1 MIGIKTLWASGF
13 VNRWHSHPDPRLRNA
28 MDTTAAHAQRVAILC
43 DQLFPSEHKRHVVA
57 AMYHDAAECITGD
70 VPYLAKRNHPGL
82 RASLDR
88 AEDQFLAD
96 HCVTS
101 WSDHFYAEIKLC
113 DGLDAILFVQMVAPD
128 LLTRDDFKDQS
139 RGILDLAKS
148 LGIDRDV
155 INLIGLDYVAK
166 IHAIA

>member
-1 MIGIKTLWASGF
+1 MSGIKTLWASGF
-13 VNRWHSHPDPRLRNA
+13 VNRWHSNPDPRLRNA

-70 VPYLAKRNHPGL
+70 VPYLAKRNHPSL

-88 AEDQFLAD
+88 AEDQFMAD

-128 LLTRDDFKDQS
+128 LLTRDDFKDQCK
-139 RGILDLAKS
+139 GILDLAKS
-148 LGIDRDV
+148 LGVDRDV
-155 INLIGLDYVAK
+155 TNLIGLDYVAK
-166 IHAIA
+166 IDVSA